1 MLDDIHAQLCSTAA
15 LHCSFWGEKKVV
27 TIMET
32 RSTGDTFLVACSMS
46 RSMRAAREAWFGQ

>member
-1 MLDDIHAQLCSTAA
+1 MLSSAA
-15 LHCSFWGEKKVV
+15 LQHCIVLFWGEKKVV
-27 TIMET
+27 TIIET